1 MRERIINIRAGEE
14 DFSERMTRLYDDYY
28 KALVGYS
35 MQIVDDLDV
44 AKDIV
49 QTLFQKIWEL
59 HIDVHNELKV
69 KAYLYNGVRNMSLNS
84 LRHKNTEDQYVRE
97 QSLRYEKYV
106 VNADGDEEFFTEEV
120 FRLLFKKIDELPTR
134 QREVFLLCMEGKSY
148 KEIGKALNIGTETVK
163 TQKKKAILK
172 LKKELGELS
181 FLILLLLPN

>member
-1 MRERIINIRAGEE
+1 MRERIINNHASGEE
-14 DFSERMTRLYDDYY
+14 FSEIMTRLYDDYY

-35 MQIVDDLDV
+35 MQFVDNLDV

-49 QTLFQKIWEL
+49 QTLFQRIWEL

-69 KAYLYNGVRNMSLNS
+69 KAYLYNGVRNMSLTT
-84 LRHKNTEDQYVRE
+84 LRRRDIADRYVKE

-106 VNADGDEEFFTEEV
+106 VNADGEEEFFTEEV
-120 FRLLFKKIDELPTR
+120 FRLLFKKIDELPRR